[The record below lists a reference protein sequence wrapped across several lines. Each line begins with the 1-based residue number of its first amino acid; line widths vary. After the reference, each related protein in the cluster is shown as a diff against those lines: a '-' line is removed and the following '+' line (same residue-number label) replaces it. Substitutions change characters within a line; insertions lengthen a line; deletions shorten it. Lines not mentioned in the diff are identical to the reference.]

1 MIVISFSFHV
11 SPRPLFSAAR
21 SNCVRDEIRGTHV
34 RLIAT
39 RETVCCSRL
48 ETCVAHSPRYLGGSR
63 PVKCSINIEI
73 AIPPDF
79 FQILSYPSTNR
90 WTNVRL
96 VTQDLY
102 TGGLHYSFNNGG
114 EFFNE
119 YSFSL
124 IFIKLSLDE
133 EKENWNF
140 YIYSKKCCCC

>member
-1 MIVISFSFHV
+1 MQKSSSRRMNYIFIYLFTSSICSREIHSFVTIKDSFFFFFYSILMIVISFSFHV

-90 WTNVRL
+90 
-96 VTQDLY
+96 
-102 TGGLHYSFNNGG
+102 
-114 EFFNE
+114 
-119 YSFSL
+119 
-124 IFIKLSLDE
+124 
-133 EKENWNF
+133 
-140 YIYSKKCCCC
+140 